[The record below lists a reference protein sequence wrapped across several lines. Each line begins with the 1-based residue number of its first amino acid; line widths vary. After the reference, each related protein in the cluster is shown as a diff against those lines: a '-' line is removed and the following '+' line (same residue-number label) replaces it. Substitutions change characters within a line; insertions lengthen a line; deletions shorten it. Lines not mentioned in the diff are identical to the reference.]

1 MDYKVSDIRKELL
14 KLKDGSQEGF
24 FIEIKSG
31 AEIVFHRE
39 GSKITIK
46 NNNNNLNYG
55 SLTFDRDNLN
65 NGSNDTEKD
74 YLFGTFLENVKGQ
87 LSKLGL

>member
-24 FIEIKSG
+24 FIEIKPG

-39 GSKITIK
+39 VNKITIR
-46 NNNNNLNYG
+46 NHNNLNFG

-65 NGSNDTEKD
+65 RGSSDTEKD